1 MKDMNIQVKLSDGI
15 ARIDFGRPDQG
26 NMLTMSHLIY
36 LAEKLQELGSDESV
50 KVISLEP
57 SGPDFCRGRD
67 TQGEVRE
74 GLTGWET
81 RERIMGRILDLY
93 KCIADVPV
101 PVVACVQGNAFGL
114 GCALAGSCDIT
125 IASKD
130 ATFSLPEIEANIPPT
145 LAMSGLLHKVS
156 PKILTYLVYTADS
169 LEADAAYTAG
179 LVSKVYPAHEFKN
192 SCDALLKN
200 LTSRPRLTIT
210 TVKRYQS
217 FALNATPSMASE
229 YAGTLLAL
237 VRGK

>member
-1 MKDMNIQVKLSDGI
+1 MKDIDIQVKLSDGI

-26 NMLTMSHLIY
+26 NALTMSHLIN
-36 LAEKLQELGSDESV
+36 LAETLRELGSDESV
-50 KVISLEP
+50 KVIAFEP
-57 SGPDFCRGRD
+57 SGSYFCRGRD

-93 KCIADVPV
+93 KSIADVPV
-101 PVVACVQGNAFGL
+101 PVVACVQGNAIGL

-125 IASKD
+125 IASKE
-130 ATFSLPEIEANIPPT
+130 AKFSLPEIESNIPPT
-145 LAMSGLLHKVS
+145 LAMSGLLDKVA
-156 PKILTYLVYTADS
+156 PKILTYLVYSADS
-169 LEADAAYTAG
+169 LEAEAALTAG
-179 LVSKVYPAHEFKN
+179 LVSKVYPAFEFKN
-192 SCDALLKN
+192 SCDALLTK
-200 LTSRPRLTIT
+200 LASRPRLTIT